1 MVSPGSVDAY
11 DFSILIIRDKWD
23 FSLGEIIG
31 RVLLEEVSEKGESKG
46 SGDLSVFFVTT
57 ACKSTIISQ

>member
-46 SGDLSVFFVTT
+46 SGEHREGLRGAGEGD
-57 ACKSTIISQ
+57 